1 MTAAAWFMA
10 FTIAGLLFVLPWWA
24 GAALAGLLVL
34 AYRIG

>member
-10 FTIAGLLFVLPWWA
+10 FTIAGLLFVLPWWV

-34 AYRIG
+34 VYRLG